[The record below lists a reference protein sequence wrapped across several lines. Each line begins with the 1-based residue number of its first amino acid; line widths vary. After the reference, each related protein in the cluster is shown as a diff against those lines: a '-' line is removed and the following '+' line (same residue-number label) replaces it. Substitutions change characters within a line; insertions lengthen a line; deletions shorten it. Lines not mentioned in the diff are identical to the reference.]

1 VIRLRRQQWIAAA
14 KEKPGTL
21 TVGTSSAGTTNYLAA
36 LLFKSMQNLDFTVVP
51 YRGPSELTV
60 ALLRNDV
67 DLVINSYG
75 GLAENGAAMKKMMG
89 DMAVK
94 PTGDVDAD
102 FVAMMVPHHQGA
114 IDMALAVLR
123 YGRNPQIRRLAQEII
138 VTQQQEIATMRLAV
152 GQPLPSS
159 TPSQLQG
166 SPVRRIESKSSQPTD
181 RAMEP

>member
-67 DLVINSYG
+67 DLVINSYE
-75 GLAENGAAMKKMMG
+75 GLPIKGY
-89 DMAVK
+89 
-94 PTGDVDAD
+94 
-102 FVAMMVPHHQGA
+102 QGH
-114 IDMALAVLR
+114 
-123 YGRNPQIRRLAQEII
+123 
-138 VTQQQEIATMRLAV
+138 
-152 GQPLPSS
+152 
-159 TPSQLQG
+159 
-166 SPVRRIESKSSQPTD
+166 
-181 RAMEP
+181 

>member
-75 GLAENGAAMKKMMG
+75 GLPIKAITDTNGR
-89 DMAVK
+89 
-94 PTGDVDAD
+94 TG
-102 FVAMMVPHHQGA
+102 
-114 IDMALAVLR
+114 IC
-123 YGRNPQIRRLAQEII
+123 
-138 VTQQQEIATMRLAV
+138 
-152 GQPLPSS
+152 
-159 TPSQLQG
+159 
-166 SPVRRIESKSSQPTD
+166 TD
-181 RAMEP
+181 